1 MPSVEQGYRG
11 QVLQDTRFAGL
22 AVAQFADTLDSSVQG
37 GVNPL
42 GLVSTLRAK
51 KAAFGAVQELYT
63 AASQGRPLAL
73 TRGDGPEEQ
82 EFRTDFT
89 TCAQAPP
96 AETVA
101 RLTAALETSALESR
115 REPRVLT
122 LASGAQAC
130 LLDNFLVHSL
140 LLPSRV
146 QRDWRQKETNTLMP
160 VW

>member
-1 MPSVEQGYRG
+1 MQRVAAA

-22 AVAQFADTLDSSVQG
+22 AIAQFADTLDSAVQG

-51 KAAFGAVQELYT
+51 KAAFGAVQELYG
-63 AASQGRPLAL
+63 AAAQGRPLAL

-101 RLTAALETSALESR
+101 RLTAALESSSVPQTSM
-115 REPRVLT
+115 REPLVLT
-122 LASGAQAC
+122 LAAGGAAC
-130 LLDNFLVHSL
+130 LLDNFLVNSA
-140 LLPSRV
+140 PITQQYPARF
-146 QRDWRQKETNTLMP
+146 W
-160 VW
+160 